1 MSHTITPVAQY
12 DAAAI
17 TLPDDGD
24 ANTIESLDPA
34 FQKLADRD
42 ELALS
47 GIASRLA
54 WSEELS
60 VDPGGSA
67 SSFAVNI
74 GAIQTIVLARNDGSY
89 RPYFAGA
96 TTIGAAKIE
105 GGGNLAGSTWYY
117 LYAREL
123 GGSVDYQISTTA
135 PRVSR
140 IYKNSV
146 DGNQFRY
153 LGCFVTNP
161 SGAPLPFRANRGRYV
176 YRLSAITTADIRA
189 LNTST
194 TIGAATDVILARG
207 GTAGQELIPPHA
219 RVARVQVGATGAGG
233 NALVLLYTKADTTG
247 LTFRHHVGDGL
258 TTYAEMDIETDSSRT
273 VQYTFALSGGTGNA
287 YIFVAG
293 FYE

>member
-74 GAIQTIVLARNDGSY
+74 GAIQLAVLVRDGVY
-89 RPYFAGA
+89 RPYFANA
-96 TTIGAAKIE
+96 ATIGASKIE
-105 GGGNLAGSTWYY
+105 GGGNLQNSTWYY
-117 LYAREL
+117 VYLWDNA
-123 GGSVDYQISTTA
+123 GVVDYQISTTP
-135 PRVSR
+135 PRASR
-140 IYKNSV
+140 QYKNAV
-146 DGNQFRY
+146 GNVFRY

-189 LNTST
+189 LSTST

-219 RVARVQVGATGAGG
+219 RMARVQVAAGGAGG
-233 NALVLLYTKADTTG
+233 NALVILFTKGDSAG
-247 LTFRHHVGDGL
+247 ISFRLHIPDGV
-258 TTYAEMDIETDSSRT
+258 TSYAEVDIETDASRT
-273 VQYTFALSGGTGNA
+273 VQYTFSLSGGTGNA
-287 YIFVAG
+287 FLYVAG